1 MKIQEQLKNLDHL
14 VAQKSI
20 ANLPLYGIP
29 FAIKDNIDAAGWETT
44 VACPDFAF
52 EPQKNAT
59 VVQKLIDAGAI
70 LVGKTNLDQFATGLV
85 GTRSPFGAVP
95 NTFDPSYVSGGS
107 SSGSASVVA
116 RGLACFSLGTD
127 TAGSGRIPAAF
138 NNLVIKFS
146 NFYQVKSG
154 PGKIGRP
161 RRLLHKSQALGC
173 ILVFYSDKMGYKT
186 LCQMFGIPM
195 ASLSR
200 VIKQAEDALLLA
212 LKSEPD
218 AQIRWPSLDQQVSWA
233 QRVQAKHPLV
243 TGRWGF
249 IDGKN
254 LRVQKPS
261 DAELQNAMY
270 NGWLHSTLV
279 TGTICFGFVCL
290 YIYYIFSNPKK
301 RKEIPSVVE
310 TCSPWRGRQCR
321 RWHRRG
327 WLDSTRWRRG

>member
-1 MKIQEQLKNLDHL
+1 MHDDFFLFLLCWCKLKDLKKKKLQLMLMMKRRMQIRTRNYVTLDCLRAPHDSDWIYL
-14 VAQKSI
+14 YNNGTN
-20 ANLPLYGIP
+20 ANFISV
-29 FAIKDNIDAAGWETT
+29 IS
-44 VACPDFAF
+44 
-52 EPQKNAT
+52 
-59 VVQKLIDAGAI
+59 
-70 LVGKTNLDQFATGLV
+70 LD
-85 GTRSPFGAVP
+85 R
-95 NTFDPSYVSGGS
+95 
-107 SSGSASVVA
+107 
-116 RGLACFSLGTD
+116 
-127 TAGSGRIPAAF
+127 AAF

-173 ILVFYSDKMGYKT
+173 ILAFYSDKMGYKT

-290 YIYYIFSNPKK
+290 YIYIIRVILLLFYLLF
-301 RKEIPSVVE
+301 
-310 TCSPWRGRQCR
+310 
-321 RWHRRG
+321 
-327 WLDSTRWRRG
+327 LY